1 MRCIICVKHSPIL
14 SPPDWIA
21 LKTFKTS
28 HQRAAT
34 HLRCVELQ
42 IKENAAEENR
52 RRIENEPG
60 YFAILNNTTSTI
72 VSSHQLATNHR
83 QSTNHMKELWD
94 QFDGTFE
101 LDHGAEEV
109 HKSAREDFMAK
120 AHEYGLQDGA
130 EAIADEDMS
139 NIEQLWDDEVQDDLL
154 SELLEQIG
162 MLEVPSELRNTDSQK
177 N

>member
-1 MRCIICVKHSPIL
+1 MRCIICVKYSPVL

-42 IKENAAEENR
+42 IKEEAAEENR

-60 YFAILNNTTSTI
+60 YFAIPNYITPTI
-72 VSSHQLATNHR
+72 ASSHKIDQRH
-83 QSTNHMKELWD
+83 STNHMKELWD

-120 AHEYGLQDGA
+120 AREYGFRNGV
-130 EAIADEDMS
+130 EAIADDEDMS
-139 NIEQLWDDEVQDDLL
+139 NIEQLWDDEVQDDVL

-162 MLEVPSELRNTDSQK
+162 MLVVHIFILWKFGIEK
-177 N
+177 Y